1 MNQVWIH
8 KILGEHGLPIYTST
22 TIYYDNRSTIQIV
35 ENHFSHSKMNHV
47 QIHAHYLR
55 HLVHEYVV
63 SLEYCRTND
72 QVLDIFTKHLG
83 ETRFINLGMMLGIHE
98 VTIMEGYHNDVISP
112 PKSP

>member
-1 MNQVWIH
+1 
-8 KILGEHGLPIYTST
+8 
-22 TIYYDNRSTIQIV
+22 
-35 ENHFSHSKMNHV
+35 MNHV
-47 QIHAHYLR
+47 QLHAHYLR

-72 QVLDIFTKHLG
+72 QV
-83 ETRFINLGMMLGIHE
+83 LGMMLGIHE